1 MGQNWKPKIT
11 PHIYSQLIYDKGTK
25 NTQGKKI
32 ISSING
38 SEGRIFTY
46 KRMKSNT
53 YLTSFVKISL
63 KCVKDLNR
71 RHETINLL
79 EENLGEKKL
88 FDINL
93 SCDLFLCVCVCRSTR
108 NRGKSKPMVSHQT
121 KKLLHSKG
129 YSQQSEKAT
138 YRMKLNIYKTYIR

>member
-1 MGQNWKPKIT
+1 MTREPRILK
-11 PHIYSQLIYDKGTK
+11 
-25 NTQGKKI
+25 GKKI

-38 SEGRIFTY
+38 SEKGIFTY

-53 YLTSFVKISL
+53 YLTLFIKINL

-93 SCDLFLCVCVCRSTR
+93 MIFCVCVCVCRSTS

>member
-1 MGQNWKPKIT
+1 MTREPRILK
-11 PHIYSQLIYDKGTK
+11 
-25 NTQGKKI
+25 GKKI
-32 ISSING
+32 IYSING
-38 SEGRIFTY
+38 SEKRIFTY

-53 YLTSFVKISL
+53 YLTLFIKINL

-93 SCDLFLCVCVCRSTR
+93 MIFCVCVCVCAEAQATE
-108 NRGKSKPMVSHQT
+108 GKVNQWYHIKPKSFCIAKDIVNKVKRQPT
-121 KKLLHSKG
+121 
-129 YSQQSEKAT
+129 E
-138 YRMKLNIYKTYIR
+138 